1 MKTFNRL
8 TLVRLAISLVIAALS
23 FFMLGN
29 LTTTPE
35 FHEDSIL
42 SLQERQNDVMGLAAA
57 SAAASAAV
65 ALVPGD
71 ATTPI
76 ANTLAELSAGF
87 MVVLSAIFLE
97 KYLLVMGCYA
107 AFKVLIPVA
116 CLVFAAGQLA
126 RRAGW
131 QTLALK
137 LGVFGLILAL
147 AVPVSV
153 RASDYIH
160 ETYDIS
166 IQTTLAA
173 AQETT
178 QAVEDGVSDSGT
190 QVEEGFWSSLFG
202 SVTSGV
208 TQAADAVT
216 DTVGGL
222 ITRFVEAL
230 AMTLVTC
237 CIIPLLVL
245 LLFWWSFKLLFGC
258 QMPALPLR
266 PAREKRTAVPAPE
279 KEEALV

>member
-1 MKTFNRL
+1 MKTLTTQTLIRL
-8 TLVRLAISLVIAALS
+8 GAALVIAALS
-23 FFMLGN
+23 FFLLGSI
-29 LTTTPE
+29 TTTPE

-42 SLQERQNDVMGLAAA
+42 SLQERQEDVLGLAAA

-65 ALVPGD
+65 AVVPGD

-97 KYLLVMGCYA
+97 KYLLIIGCFA

-116 CLVFAAGQLA
+116 CLVFVGGQLA
-126 RRAGW
+126 RRDGW

-160 ETYDIS
+160 DTYDIS
-166 IQTTLAA
+166 IQATLDA

-178 QAVEDGVSDSGT
+178 QAVEDGVSGSQT
-190 QVEEGFWSSLFG
+190 QEEDGFWSSLVG
-202 SVTSGV
+202 SVTSGI
-208 TQAADAVT
+208 TQAT
-216 DTVGGL
+216 DTVGSL

-237 CIIPLLVL
+237 CAIPLLVL
-245 LLFWWSFKLLFGC
+245 LLFWWSFKLLFT
-258 QMPALPLR
+258 QQAPALLPR
-266 PAREKRTAVPAPE
+266 PAKGKAATPSAPE
-279 KEEALV
+279 QEEALV

>member
-1 MKTFNRL
+1 MKTLTTQTLIRL
-8 TLVRLAISLVIAALS
+8 GAALVIAALS
-23 FFMLGN
+23 FFLLGSI
-29 LTTTPE
+29 TTTPE

-42 SLQERQNDVMGLAAA
+42 SLQERQEDVLGLAAA

-65 ALVPGD
+65 AVVPGD

-97 KYLLVMGCYA
+97 KYLLIIGCFA

-116 CLVFAAGQLA
+116 CLVFAGGQLA

-160 ETYDIS
+160 DTYDIS
-166 IQTTLAA
+166 IQATLDA

-178 QAVEDGVSDSGT
+178 QAVEDGVSGSQT
-190 QVEEGFWSSLFG
+190 QEEDGFWSSLVG
-202 SVTSGV
+202 SVTSGI
-208 TQAADAVT
+208 TQATDAVT
-216 DTVGGL
+216 DTVGSL

-237 CIIPLLVL
+237 CAIPLLVL
-245 LLFWWSFKLLFGC
+245 LLFWWSFKLLFT
-258 QMPALPLR
+258 QQAPALLPR
-266 PAREKRTAVPAPE
+266 PAKGKAATPSAPE
-279 KEEALV
+279 QEEALV

>member
-1 MKTFNRL
+1 MKNL
-8 TLVRLAISLVIAALS
+8 NAQTLVRLVIPLVIAALS

-42 SLQERQNDVMGLAAA
+42 SLQERQEDVLGLAAA

-97 KYLLVMGCYA
+97 KYLLVIGCYA
-107 AFKVLIPVA
+107 AFRVLVPAA
-116 CLVFAAGQLA
+116 CLLFVGGQLA

-160 ETYDIS
+160 DTYDIS
-166 IQTTLAA
+166 IQATLDA
-173 AQETT
+173 AQDVT
-178 QAVEDGVSDSGT
+178 QSMEEGSQGVSQSQED
-190 QVEEGFWSSLFG
+190 GFWSSLVG
-202 SVTSGV
+202 SVTSGIS
-208 TQAADAVT
+208 QAADTVT
-216 DTVGGL
+216 DSVGSL

-237 CIIPLLVL
+237 CAIPLLVL
-245 LLFWWSFKLLFGC
+245 LLFWWSFRLLFT
-258 QMPALPLR
+258 QQAPALPPR
-266 PAREKRTAVPAPE
+266 PAKRKAAAVQTPQQ
-279 KEEALV
+279 EEALV